1 MKFVSKNIVFQEI
14 PNEISLSLEI
24 SNCPFRCE
32 ECHTPELQQDIGTE
46 LTTDVFVSFIE
57 QNRLNNKM
65 LISCVLFMGGDQHPE
80 LYELLDICKRYE
92 LKTALYTGAES
103 IDSKLIKKLDYVKL
117 GPFIK
122 ELGGL
127 KSKTTNQILY
137 RIEQNKLIK
146 IGLK

>member
-46 LTTDVFVSFIE
+46 LTQDVFVSLIE

-80 LYELLDICKRYE
+80 LCELLDICKRYE

-127 KSKTTNQILY
+127 KSKTTNQVLY

-146 IGLK
+146 IGAS